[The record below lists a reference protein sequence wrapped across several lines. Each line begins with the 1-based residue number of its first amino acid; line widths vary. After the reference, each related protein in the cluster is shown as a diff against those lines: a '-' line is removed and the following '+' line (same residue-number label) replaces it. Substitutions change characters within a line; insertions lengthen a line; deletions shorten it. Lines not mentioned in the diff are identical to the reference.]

1 MFLLLLLL
9 LLLSS
14 SSSSSLLLS
23 EEDCG
28 GVLPLSEQ
36 VMEQLAD
43 KHPEAQRAK
52 VGFVLFG
59 PVEDVPT
66 ILWQQINGEMV
77 REVALTTKINR

>member
-1 MFLLLLLL
+1 
-9 LLLSS
+9 
-14 SSSSSLLLS
+14 
-23 EEDCG
+23 
-28 GVLPLSEQ
+28 
-36 VMEQLAD
+36 MEQLAD

-77 REVALTTKINR
+77 REVALTTKINRWINRLLKRNTSQSED